1 MRIDFGSSGWVEIP
15 RMNGGQGSVFAK
27 MAVTENTRIV
37 LTRIPPGSS
46 IGLHRQASGDD
57 VNYVLEGTGKA
68 VCDGKEERLSPGVCH
83 VCPKGSEHS
92 IENDGSDDLVL
103 FTAVPVTG
111 ARCRG
116 WQGKRSSEPLPFFA
130 GLLTA
135 VHAIPSGGAGTP
147 LPHSPALGCI
157 LGNGSVRSLTSRR
170 ASCSGSTHGLS
181 RGPRSY

>member
-116 WQGKRSSEPLPFFA
+116 WQGKRSSEPLPAVLFVEHPTRAEGIRCLAVYARLRTGRYLADDFA
-130 GLLTA
+130 A
-135 VHAIPSGGAGTP
+135 V
-147 LPHSPALGCI
+147 L
-157 LGNGSVRSLTSRR
+157 
-170 ASCSGSTHGLS
+170 
-181 RGPRSY
+181 